1 MLARFYK
8 SINDSGGSNKHISFS
23 GFLVINIYYLLYI
36 IFYLMSN
43 FLGMFYNE
51 SSLNYVSINQQSS
64 GSIQKT
70 FTSSFFCTG
79 KHSIPR
85 VVEEI
90 ILVSGEGR
98 ITKVPRIKYFEISY
112 RPMEKPYYTTSN
124 IHCRYITRVSTKLII
139 KTHNMYIVF
148 ARVRFYFIST
158 ILDSMD
164 NKSDNSC

>member
-1 MLARFYK
+1 MEVVWIMFQY
-8 SINDSGGSNKHISFS
+8 FS
-23 GFLVINIYYLLYI
+23 SHLEASRRLLPP
-36 IFYLMSN
+36 L
-43 FLGMFYNE
+43 
-51 SSLNYVSINQQSS
+51 
-64 GSIQKT
+64 
-70 FTSSFFCTG
+70 FFCTG

-90 ILVSGEGR
+90 ILVSGQGR

-124 IHCRYITRVSTKLII
+124 IHCRYITWVSTKLII
-139 KTHNMYIVF
+139 KTHKMYIVF

-164 NKSDNSC
+164 NKSDNSCWYSLHSIMSQFQSTTSIYQSTTSIQVGCSSCHLNTERIS